1 MKYMDIPALTSMGIE
16 LEQNAVD
23 CVLDARLECYSCK
36 MVTADKRSYR
46 DFINTPGR
54 GGAGN
59 SLQPLSPPTL
69 DDCVVS
75 GEPSTAGC
83 SSRTSDE
90 SSDSPTF
97 RMCDVISN
105 KTLFYLIETLNA
117 SFPDY
122 TFFNASSESFTKA
135 PSVKHFMESVN
146 TKLMPYIKNYN
157 MLKMYLW
164 PVVDSAISLAGVMT
178 NVDFSKQEEAEA
190 YVRHLYAQYTFS
202 CYSEK
207 NAEGCHLLGD
217 YHDAIFLDRKKAFE
231 LYKENCERTKYPKS
245 CYKYGKHL
253 LNGKL
258 TKRDDEKA
266 FEVLRSSCDAN
277 WPLACPPCAFIL
289 LSRKT
294 CTFED
299 VQKAF
304 DYMEKACKLEHPH
317 ACSWLSLRYSSGYKG
332 VSQNLEKAFYYA
344 MQACHYGIASACEK
358 VSYFY
363 LNGQGV
369 PKDPSNAQ
377 KYAEMAKEM
386 IEDQESCTVFDITG

>member
-164 PVVDSAISLAGVMT
+164 PVVDSAISLAGCIAYSRKGNGL
-178 NVDFSKQEEAEA
+178 NVSYLDQQVLLIAVANKEHWYLPLS
-190 YVRHLYAQYTFS
+190 RGDPYTEPGCIWSFNHIIFNRSLNRILFFS
-202 CYSEK
+202 CRAMNPSSVVQ
-207 NAEGCHLLGD
+207 
-217 YHDAIFLDRKKAFE
+217 DASDEYQWDF
-231 LYKENCERTKYPKS
+231 
-245 CYKYGKHL
+245 
-253 LNGKL
+253 
-258 TKRDDEKA
+258 DD
-266 FEVLRSSCDAN
+266 
-277 WPLACPPCAFIL
+277 
-289 LSRKT
+289 
-294 CTFED
+294 
-299 VQKAF
+299 
-304 DYMEKACKLEHPH
+304 
-317 ACSWLSLRYSSGYKG
+317 
-332 VSQNLEKAFYYA
+332 
-344 MQACHYGIASACEK
+344 
-358 VSYFY
+358 
-363 LNGQGV
+363 
-369 PKDPSNAQ
+369 
-377 KYAEMAKEM
+377 
-386 IEDQESCTVFDITG
+386 